1 MPRLLTIAAALFAI
15 LSGTVLSAA
24 TELQYSGSL
33 TQLSRRG
40 PSTAVKQF
48 DVYVL
53 ITSTGSGQRCFY
65 HVTERGG
72 GGWAWPERFG
82 QVLLNAESR
91 RTAGRP
97 AHILHTHDGT
107 RYPVELA
114 APYFEFAD
122 RLGPDA
128 RWTAGK
134 LSYEVAQQKKV
145 ANRDCW
151 QINAADNFGRR
162 QSFFVERDSSRLVA
176 ADRRVFM
183 GRGDEFQ
190 LRMELT
196 GSRTLDGEA
205 LERTTDTVDSLLAL
219 QSELDREAGEVKP
232 ELADDQLAKATATL
246 KSLIDVSAETPLK
259 NLVSTIARDVSTQ
272 SRRTEDVASLAKRF
286 VGKAAPEF
294 ELTTLKKKTVSSK
307 TQKGRISVL
316 HFWEYNGDSIEEP
329 YGQVGYLDFL
339 LNRRGRLGVDV
350 IGVAV
355 DKRFGTPADS
365 GAALRSVRKLREFMN
380 LSYPV
385 ATDSGATLR
394 KFGDPRELGATLP
407 VWVVLGADGKIAHYH
422 VGFYSIRP
430 DEGLREL
437 DAAVVKLVREQ
448 REASE

>member
-1 MPRLLTIAAALFAI
+1 MPRLLTPLIAAALI
-15 LSGTVLSAA
+15 LSATLLPAA

-33 TQLSRRG
+33 TQLNRRG
-40 PSTAVKQF
+40 QSMAVKQF

-53 ITSTGSGQRCFY
+53 VRPTDSGQQCFY
-65 HVTERGG
+65 HVSERGG

-82 QVLLNAESR
+82 QIDLNADR
-91 RTAGRP
+91 QRTAGRP

-114 APYFEFAD
+114 APFFEFAD
-122 RLGPDA
+122 KITSDA
-128 RWTAGK
+128 AWTSGK
-134 LSYEVAQQKKV
+134 LAYEVSQQKKV

-162 QSFFVERDSSRLVA
+162 QSFFVEKDGALLVA
-176 ADRRVFM
+176 AERRVFM

-205 LERTTDTVDSLLAL
+205 LERTTDTAESLLAL
-219 QSELDREAGEVKP
+219 QAGLEREAGEVKP
-232 ELADDQLAKATATL
+232 ELSNDQLAAATSGIKEL
-246 KSLIDVSAETPLK
+246 VDISAETPMK
-259 NLVSTIARDVSTQ
+259 NLVAAIARDVSTQ
-272 SRRTEDVASLAKRF
+272 SRRTEDVASLAKRY
-286 VGKAAPEF
+286 VGKVAPEF
-294 ELTTLKKKTVSSK
+294 KLTTIRKKNISST
-307 TQKGRISVL
+307 TQKGRITVL

-350 IGVAV
+350 VGVAV
-355 DKRFGTPADS
+355 DKRFAEPATS
-365 GAALRSVRKLREFMN
+365 GAALRSVRKLRDFMN

-385 ATDSGATLR
+385 ATDSGGTLR

-407 VWVVLGADGKIAHYH
+407 VWVVVGADGKIAHYH

-437 DAAVVKLVREQ
+437 DAVVVKLVREQ
-448 REASE
+448 REASK